1 MKQKIEIM
9 APAGSYA
16 ALDAAIRAGAD
27 SIYFG
32 AGVLNMR
39 SQSSANFQMDDIR
52 KIAKKCRKCG
62 VKSYLVLNVL
72 VYDEDLDAVRETC
85 KVAKEAGVS
94 AVIATDIA
102 AIEYAH
108 SIGLEVHIS
117 TQQNI
122 SNVEAVRFFSR
133 YATVMV
139 LAREL
144 QLHQIKNIID
154 RIREENITGPDGKLV
169 RIELFAHGA
178 MCMAISGK
186 CYLSLTKYNRSANRG
201 ACVQQCR
208 REYTVKDTQT
218 GEELILDN
226 GFVMSPKDMCIV
238 EFLQEIL
245 DSGVSILKIE
255 GRGRTPEYVH
265 TVVRVYRE
273 AADAWY
279 EGTYSKEMFDGWL
292 ERLSAVFNRGFWRGG
307 YYLGEE
313 FGEWTETDGSQGTK
327 RKIYIGIASNYFA
340 RLGVGEFK
348 MMAGE
353 LSVGQEIL
361 VTGETTG
368 AVNFTVKELR
378 VDGKPVEVAKKGDV
392 VSLPVPVKIRRR
404 NKVYLM
410 LPRTFGDGHL
420 GGEVVKDSTQDL
432 NEECGGCSCS

>member
-1 MKQKIEIM
+1 MKQQVEIM
-9 APAGSYA
+9 SPAGSYA

-39 SQSSANFQMDDIR
+39 SQSSANFQMEDIR

-72 VYDEDLDAVRETC
+72 VYDEDFDAVRETC
-85 KVAKEAGVS
+85 DVAKDAGVS
-94 AVIATDIA
+94 AVIVSDIA

-122 SNVEAVRFFSR
+122 SNIGAVRFFAK
-133 YATVMV
+133 YATVIV

-154 RIREENITGPDGKLV
+154 TIREENITGPDGELV

-186 CYLSLTKYNRSANRG
+186 CHLSLNKYNRSANRG

-208 REYTVKDTQT
+208 REYTVTDTQT
-218 GEELILDN
+218 GEELVIDN
-226 GFVMSPKDMCIV
+226 GFIMSPKDMCVV

-245 DSGVSILKIE
+245 DAGAAVLKIE
-255 GRGRTPEYVH
+255 GRGRTAEYVKEV
-265 TVVRVYRE
+265 TSVYKE
-273 AADAWY
+273 AANAWRDGSY
-279 EGTYSKEMFDGWL
+279 NPDLFPGWL
-292 ERLSAVFNRGFWRGG
+292 ERLSTVFNRGFWRGG

-313 FGEWTETDGSQGTK
+313 MGEWTDTDGSQGTK
-327 RKIYIGIASNYFA
+327 RKIYLGIASNYFA

-348 MMAGE
+348 VMAGE
-353 LSVGQEIL
+353 VEVGQEIL
-361 VTGETTG
+361 ITGETTG
-368 AVNFTVKELR
+368 AVNFTVSEMR
-378 VDGKPVEVAKKGDV
+378 VEGKPVEKAVKGDV

-410 LPRTFGDGHL
+410 LKRTFGDGHL
-420 GGEVVKDSTQDL
+420 GGEVVKPGEPLDEHD
-432 NEECGGCSCS
+432 CGGSSCH